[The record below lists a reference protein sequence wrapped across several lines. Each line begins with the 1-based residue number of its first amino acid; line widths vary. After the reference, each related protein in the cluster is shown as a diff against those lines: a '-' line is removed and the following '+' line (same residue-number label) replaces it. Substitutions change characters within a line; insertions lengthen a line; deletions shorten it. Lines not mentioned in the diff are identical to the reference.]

1 MVCGLFMLLLM
12 LTMPLAAPNSIA
24 LKRCTGAQ
32 ECQRRTKGM
41 TWKSNYL
48 TLKTQ
53 TPDGHNPNTTLAA
66 RSPEGHATR
75 LQTRRTGDFLTIV
88 NSTTTGIRAR
98 AARTLYT
105 LPLKGGSS
113 IPMSSSMVRTLRLRY
128 TIESLL
134 SLSASP
140 LNSPLNVDRLH
151 AQIFP
156 IIPTRRTIATSVWTF
171 PTPPRAS

>member
-66 RSPEGHATR
+66 RSLPRRSCYQVADEANWGFFNDSKFDDYRYSCSSCTNLVYTSFEG
-75 LQTRRTGDFLTIV
+75 GE
-88 NSTTTGIRAR
+88 
-98 AARTLYT
+98 LYPDVIQYGT
-105 LPLKGGSS
+105 YP
-113 IPMSSSMVRTLRLRY
+113 PT
-128 TIESLL
+128 SLYY
-134 SLSASP
+134 
-140 LNSPLNVDRLH
+140 
-151 AQIFP
+151 
-156 IIPTRRTIATSVWTF
+156 
-171 PTPPRAS
+171 